1 MTAEEAKEDTVK
13 SYPRASIMQIIEE
26 MRQKAD
32 SLIKGLDDLTT
43 NHLGMTK
50 RAERKWQA
58 KDLHSFADKLEK
70 AIRSEG

>member
-1 MTAEEAKEDTVK
+1 MTVEEAKEDAVK
-13 SYPRASIMQIIEE
+13 SCPKASIMRIIEE

-43 NHLGMTK
+43 NHLGMAK

-58 KDLHSFADKLEK
+58 KDLRFFADKLEK
-70 AIRSEG
+70 AMED